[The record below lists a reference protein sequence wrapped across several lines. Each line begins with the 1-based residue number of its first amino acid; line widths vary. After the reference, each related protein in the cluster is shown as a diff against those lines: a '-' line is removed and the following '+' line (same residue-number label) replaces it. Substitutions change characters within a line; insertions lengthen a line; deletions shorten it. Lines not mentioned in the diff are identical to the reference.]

1 MLAWTIRVAC
11 DTDRRRTIARMQGS
25 ITRPAHA
32 KINLCLSVG
41 RQQPQ
46 GTIHE
51 GKDVSGYHT
60 IASWMACID
69 LHDTVTITRDVA
81 KSGTSIAWAKDAPR
95 TTPIDWP
102 IEKDLAFR
110 AHALL
115 EKKVGRA
122 LPVSIRVEK
131 RIPVGGGFGGG
142 SSDAA
147 TTLIILNELFELGLT
162 GNDLREIAFV
172 LGSDVA
178 FFIDGPDDSTSNP
191 DAEEE
196 SSDSDSETNN
206 RTNVGFSV
214 PRPALVSSFGDAIDR
229 FDPIATDL
237 VVVVPPFGCETRAVY
252 RAFDELLAIRVESK
266 KAEIAA
272 HKGQEFAD
280 RYEAQDARDDLVAK
294 RIEKA
299 MRSGEID
306 SDTLFN
312 DLFLPAVHVEHR
324 VGTLVTPLSKATRT
338 PAHLTGSGSGIFLL
352 ATSGKVDKVLAKVRT
367 VLETSGVAGAIAFP
381 ARLM

>member
-1 MLAWTIRVAC
+1 
-11 DTDRRRTIARMQGS
+11 MQGS

-41 RQQPQ
+41 RPQPA

-69 LHDTVTITRDVA
+69 LHDTITITREAA

-95 TTPIDWP
+95 ATPIDWP

-110 AHALL
+110 AHAFL
-115 EKKVGRA
+115 EKKVGRS
-122 LPVSIRVEK
+122 LPVSIKIEK

-147 TTLIILNELFELGLT
+147 TTLLMLNDLFELGIT
-162 GNDLREIAFV
+162 GEELREIAFA

-178 FFIDGPDDSTSNP
+178 FFIDGPDDSESDG
-191 DAEEE
+191 DAEEDH
-196 SSDSDSETNN
+196 SDPDDEANDSK
-206 RTNVGFSV
+206 GGASFV
-214 PRPALVSSFGDAIDR
+214 PRPALVSSFGETVDR
-229 FDPIATDL
+229 FDPMSADL

-272 HKGQEFAD
+272 HKGQQFAD

-338 PAHLTGSGSGIFLL
+338 PAHLTGSGSGIFLI
-352 ATSGKVDKVLAKVRT
+352 ATSGKVDKLLAKVRA
-367 VLETSGVAGAIAFP
+367 VLESSGVAGAVAFP

>member
-1 MLAWTIRVAC
+1 
-11 DTDRRRTIARMQGS
+11 MQGS
-25 ITRPAHA
+25 ITRPAYA

-41 RQQPQ
+41 RPQPH
-46 GTIHE
+46 GTMHE

-69 LHDTVTITRDVA
+69 LHDTVTITRDSA
-81 KSGTSIAWAKDAPR
+81 KSGTSIDWAKDAPR

-110 AHALL
+110 SHALL
-115 EKKVGRA
+115 EKKVGRS
-122 LPVSIRVEK
+122 LPASIKVEK

-147 TTLIILNELFELGLT
+147 TTLLVLNELFELGLS
-162 GNDLREIAFV
+162 GEELREIAFA

-178 FFIDGPDDSTSNP
+178 FFIDGPGDSASDP
-191 DAEEE
+191 DAEEDA
-196 SSDSDSETNN
+196 SDSDCDTNDG
-206 RTNVGFSV
+206 TKVGLSV
-214 PRPALVSSFGDAIDR
+214 PRPALVSSFGEAIDR
-229 FDPIATDL
+229 FDAIAADL
-237 VVVVPPFGCETRAVY
+237 VIVVPPFGCETRAVY

-312 DLFLPAVHVEHR
+312 DLFLPAVHVEQR
-324 VGTLVTPLSKATRT
+324 VGALVTPLSKATRT
-338 PAHLTGSGSGIFLL
+338 PAHLTGSGSGIFLV
-352 ATSGKVDKVLAKVRT
+352 ATSGKVDKLLAKVRT
-367 VLETSGVAGAIAFP
+367 VLESSDVKGAVAFP

>member
-1 MLAWTIRVAC
+1 
-11 DTDRRRTIARMQGS
+11 MQGS

-41 RQQPQ
+41 RPQPH

-69 LHDTVTITRDVA
+69 LHDTITISHDAA
-81 KSGTSIAWAKDAPR
+81 KHGTSIIWAKDAPR

-102 IEKDLAFR
+102 IERDLAFR

-115 EKKVGRA
+115 EKKVGRS
-122 LPVSIRVEK
+122 LPVSITVEK

-147 TTLIILNELFELGLT
+147 TTLLILNDLFELGLT
-162 GNDLREIAFV
+162 GEELREIAFV

-178 FFIDGPDDSTSNP
+178 FFIDAPDEAEPEAESDP
-191 DAEEE
+191 DADTADDEA
-196 SSDSDSETNN
+196 DDT
-206 RTNVGFSV
+206 TVV
-214 PRPALVSSFGDAIDR
+214 PRPALVSSFGEVIERVDRIDA
-229 FDPIATDL
+229 DL
-237 VVVVPPFGCETRAVY
+237 VIVVPPFGCETRAVY

-299 MRSGEID
+299 MRSGAID

-338 PAHLTGSGSGIFLL
+338 PAHLTGSGSGIFLI
-352 ATSGKVDKVLAKVRT
+352 ATSGKVDKTLAKVRA
-367 VLETSGVAGAIAFP
+367 VLETSGVAGAVAFP